1 MVPWHVT
8 RCMSYVTPEQLYSC
22 SVAIFSIRD
31 MAVLSGLY
39 IGKHMV
45 TAQQKVFHMEFSVV
59 ETL

>member
-8 RCMSYVTPEQLYSC
+8 RRMSYMTPEQLYSC
-22 SVAIFSIRD
+22 SVTIFSVRD

-39 IGKHMV
+39 IRKHMV